1 MSGEERKCREAV
13 EDEYQCYC
21 HLCRC
26 KRSSEKRFKVGDRV
40 IASMDVWRAGTI
52 TQLDYKELQ
61 KNNFDDKAISEIVQ
75 VISYFN
81 YINRVADGLG
91 LEPEEFIDEKGYK
104 K

>member
-1 MSGEERKCREAV
+1 MKPGE
-13 EDEYQCYC
+13 
-21 HLCRC
+21 
-26 KRSSEKRFKVGDRV
+26 
-40 IASMDVWRAGTI
+40 I
-52 TQLDYKELQ
+52 TQFDYKELQ

-91 LEPEEFIDEKGYK
+91 LEPEEFIDKKGYK

>member
-1 MSGEERKCREAV
+1 MSTLK
-13 EDEYQCYC
+13 
-21 HLCRC
+21 
-26 KRSSEKRFKVGDRV
+26 
-40 IASMDVWRAGTI
+40 I

>member
-1 MSGEERKCREAV
+1 MKPGE
-13 EDEYQCYC
+13 
-21 HLCRC
+21 
-26 KRSSEKRFKVGDRV
+26 
-40 IASMDVWRAGTI
+40 I

-61 KNNFDDKAISEIVQ
+61 KNNFNDKAISEIVQ

>member
-1 MSGEERKCREAV
+1 LTLKP
-13 EDEYQCYC
+13 
-21 HLCRC
+21 
-26 KRSSEKRFKVGDRV
+26 SE
-40 IASMDVWRAGTI
+40 I

>member
-1 MSGEERKCREAV
+1 MTLKPGEV
-13 EDEYQCYC
+13 
-21 HLCRC
+21 
-26 KRSSEKRFKVGDRV
+26 
-40 IASMDVWRAGTI
+40 

>member
-1 MSGEERKCREAV
+1 MTLKPGE
-13 EDEYQCYC
+13 
-21 HLCRC
+21 
-26 KRSSEKRFKVGDRV
+26 
-40 IASMDVWRAGTI
+40 I

-91 LEPEEFIDEKGYK
+91 LEPEEFIAEKGYK

>member
-1 MSGEERKCREAV
+1 MKPGE
-13 EDEYQCYC
+13 
-21 HLCRC
+21 
-26 KRSSEKRFKVGDRV
+26 
-40 IASMDVWRAGTI
+40 I
-52 TQLDYKELQ
+52 TQFDYKELQ

>member
-1 MSGEERKCREAV
+1 MTLKPGE
-13 EDEYQCYC
+13 
-21 HLCRC
+21 
-26 KRSSEKRFKVGDRV
+26 
-40 IASMDVWRAGTI
+40 I

>member
-1 MSGEERKCREAV
+1 MKPGE
-13 EDEYQCYC
+13 
-21 HLCRC
+21 
-26 KRSSEKRFKVGDRV
+26 
-40 IASMDVWRAGTI
+40 I

>member
-1 MSGEERKCREAV
+1 MTLKPGE
-13 EDEYQCYC
+13 
-21 HLCRC
+21 
-26 KRSSEKRFKVGDRV
+26 
-40 IASMDVWRAGTI
+40 I

-75 VISYFN
+75 VISDFN
-81 YINRVADGLG
+81 YIKRVADGLG

>member
-1 MSGEERKCREAV
+1 MKPGE
-13 EDEYQCYC
+13 
-21 HLCRC
+21 
-26 KRSSEKRFKVGDRV
+26 
-40 IASMDVWRAGTI
+40 I

-91 LEPEEFIDEKGYK
+91 LEPEQFIDEKGYK

>member
-1 MSGEERKCREAV
+1 LTLKPGE
-13 EDEYQCYC
+13 
-21 HLCRC
+21 
-26 KRSSEKRFKVGDRV
+26 
-40 IASMDVWRAGTI
+40 I
-52 TQLDYKELQ
+52 TQFDYKELQ

>member
-1 MSGEERKCREAV
+1 MKPGE
-13 EDEYQCYC
+13 
-21 HLCRC
+21 
-26 KRSSEKRFKVGDRV
+26 
-40 IASMDVWRAGTI
+40 I

-81 YINRVADGLG
+81 YISRVADGLG

>member
-1 MSGEERKCREAV
+1 LKPGE
-13 EDEYQCYC
+13 
-21 HLCRC
+21 
-26 KRSSEKRFKVGDRV
+26 
-40 IASMDVWRAGTI
+40 I

-61 KNNFDDKAISEIVQ
+61 KNNFDDKSISEIVQ

>member
-1 MSGEERKCREAV
+1 MKPGE
-13 EDEYQCYC
+13 
-21 HLCRC
+21 
-26 KRSSEKRFKVGDRV
+26 
-40 IASMDVWRAGTI
+40 I

-61 KNNFDDKAISEIVQ
+61 KNNFDDKAMSEIVQ

>member
-1 MSGEERKCREAV
+1 MKPGE
-13 EDEYQCYC
+13 
-21 HLCRC
+21 
-26 KRSSEKRFKVGDRV
+26 
-40 IASMDVWRAGTI
+40 I

-104 K
+104 I